1 VLELVG
7 IDAGYGD
14 VTVLRD
20 VNLTVGDG
28 TIVAL
33 LGPNGAG
40 KSTLL
45 RTAAGLIRPTRG
57 KILFNGEDVTKVDAP
72 DRAKRGL
79 CIVPEGRSIFPS
91 LTVRENL
98 VLYCGSGTEREG
110 IARACEAFPALTSRM
125 QQTAGTLSGGEQ
137 QMLAMVRV
145 FTSKPSLVLIDEASL
160 GLAPIVVDGIFEF
173 MKRICGGGTSLLMV
187 EQYVTRAL
195 EMSRE
200 AYLLNRGVIAFSGP
214 SSSLQ
219 GDDIFERYLGIGVPD
234 SGAVGRR
241 RSGAT

>member
-1 VLELVG
+1 MVG
-7 IDAGYGD
+7 INAGYGE

-45 RTAAGLIRPTRG
+45 RTAAGLIRPTQG
-57 KILFNGEDVTKVDAP
+57 KIVFNGEDVTKLDAP
-72 DRAKRGL
+72 DRANRGL

-98 VLYCGSGTEREG
+98 ILYCRKGTEHDG
-110 IARACEAFPALTSRM
+110 IERAIEAFPALSTRM

-145 FTSKPSLVLIDEASL
+145 FVSKPSLVLIDEASL

-195 EMSRE
+195 GMSRE
-200 AYLLNRGVIAFSGP
+200 AYLLNRGEIAFSGP
-214 SSSLQ
+214 ASSLE
-219 GDDIFERYLGIGVPD
+219 GEDIFERYLGIGAKG
-234 SGAVGRR
+234 S
-241 RSGAT
+241 

>member
-1 VLELVG
+1 MLEM
-7 IDAGYGD
+7 IEITAGYGE
-14 VTVLRD
+14 VMVLRD
-20 VNLTVGDG
+20 VSLSVGDG

-45 RTAAGLIRPTRG
+45 RTAAGLIKPTKGR
-57 KILFNGEDVTKVDAP
+57 INFDGEDVTKLDAA
-72 DRAKRGL
+72 DRAQRGL

-98 VLYCGSGTEREG
+98 ILYCRKGKERDAIE
-110 IARACEAFPALTSRM
+110 RALEAFPALSSRL

-145 FTSKPSLVLIDEASL
+145 FISRPKLVLIDEASL
-160 GLAPIVVDGIFEF
+160 GLAPIIVDGIFEF

-195 EMSRE
+195 AMSRE
-200 AYLLNRGVIAFSGP
+200 AYLLNRGEIAFSGP
-214 SSSLQ
+214 ASSLQ
-219 GDDIFERYLGIGVPD
+219 GEDIFERYLGIAGKV
-234 SGAVGRR
+234 
-241 RSGAT
+241 

>member
-1 VLELVG
+1 MLEMIG
-7 IDAGYGD
+7 ITAGYGE

-20 VNLTVGDG
+20 VSLTVGDG

-45 RTAAGLIRPTRG
+45 RTAAGLIKPTAG
-57 KILFNGEDVTKVDAP
+57 KIIFDGEDVTDLDAA
-72 DRAKRGL
+72 DRAQRGL

-98 VLYCGSGTEREG
+98 VLYSQKGTERDA
-110 IARACEAFPALTSRM
+110 IARAHDAFPALTTRLH
-125 QQTAGTLSGGEQ
+125 QTAGTLSGGEQ
-137 QMLAMVRV
+137 QMLAMARV
-145 FTSKPSLVLIDEASL
+145 YISKPKLVLIDEASL
-160 GLAPIVVDGIFEF
+160 GLAPIIVDGIFEF

-195 EMSRE
+195 AMSRQ
-200 AYLLNRGVIAFSGP
+200 AYLLNRGEIAFAGP
-214 SSSLQ
+214 ASSLE
-219 GDDIFERYLGIGVPD
+219 GEDIFERYLGIAGKV
-234 SGAVGRR
+234 
-241 RSGAT
+241 

>member
-1 VLELVG
+1 MLEMIG
-7 IDAGYGD
+7 ITAGYGD

-20 VNLTVGDG
+20 VSLSVGDG

-45 RTAAGLIRPTRG
+45 RTAAGLIKPMKG
-57 KILFNGEDVTKVDAP
+57 QINFDGDDVTKLDAA
-72 DRAKRGL
+72 DRTKRGL

-98 VLYCGSGTEREG
+98 ILYCRKGSERDAIE
-110 IARACEAFPALTSRM
+110 RALEAFPALSSRL

-145 FTSKPSLVLIDEASL
+145 FISKPKLVLIDEASL
-160 GLAPIVVDGIFEF
+160 GLAPIIVDGIFEF

-195 EMSRE
+195 AMSRE
-200 AYLLNRGVIAFSGP
+200 AYLLNRGEIAFSGP
-214 SSSLQ
+214 ASALQ
-219 GDDIFERYLGIGVPD
+219 GEDIFERYLGIAGKV
-234 SGAVGRR
+234 
-241 RSGAT
+241 

>member
-1 VLELVG
+1 MLEMIG
-7 IDAGYGD
+7 ITAGYGE

-20 VNLTVGDG
+20 VSLSVGDG

-45 RTAAGLIRPTRG
+45 RTAAGLIRPTKGR
-57 KILFNGEDVTKVDAP
+57 INFDGEDVTKLDAA
-72 DRAKRGL
+72 DRAERGL

-98 VLYCGSGTEREG
+98 ILYCRKGKERDAIE
-110 IARACEAFPALTSRM
+110 RALEAFPALSSRL

-145 FTSKPSLVLIDEASL
+145 FISRPKLVLIDEASF
-160 GLAPIVVDGIFEF
+160 GLAPIIVDGIFEF

-195 EMSRE
+195 AMSRE
-200 AYLLNRGVIAFSGP
+200 AYLLNRGEIAFSGP
-214 SSSLQ
+214 ASSLQ
-219 GDDIFERYLGIGVPD
+219 GEDIFERYLGIAGKV
-234 SGAVGRR
+234 
-241 RSGAT
+241 

>member
-7 IDAGYGD
+7 IEAGYGD

-20 VNLTVGDG
+20 INLTVDDG

-45 RTAAGLIRPTRG
+45 RTAAGLIRPTKG
-57 KILFNGEDVTKVDAP
+57 KVLFNGDDVTELDAS
-72 DRAKRGL
+72 DRARRGL

-98 VLYCGSGTEREG
+98 ILYCRKGTEREG
-110 IARACEAFPALTSRM
+110 TERALEAFPALKTRI

-145 FTSKPSLVLIDEASL
+145 FVAKPTLVLIDEASL

-200 AYLLNRGVIAFSGP
+200 AYLLNRGEIAFSGP
-214 SSSLQ
+214 SSSLE
-219 GDDIFERYLGIGVPD
+219 GEDIFERYLGISAKG
-234 SGAVGRR
+234 S
-241 RSGAT
+241 